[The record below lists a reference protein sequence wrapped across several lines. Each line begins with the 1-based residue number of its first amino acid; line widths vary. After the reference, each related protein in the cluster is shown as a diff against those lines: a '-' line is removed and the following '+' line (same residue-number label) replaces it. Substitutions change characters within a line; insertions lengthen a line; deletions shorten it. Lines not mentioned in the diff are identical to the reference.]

1 MRYLKIPLAA
11 IVILVVVNLV
21 AWVGFVLSYQRLTH
35 EAPILSLRFEEL
47 GKQHYRAYIES
58 PELVRGGYELYGDQW
73 RVDARFVKMKYW
85 ANVLGVESRYAIERL
100 QGRYISINDE
110 NTLPHIAHQLN
121 GGRISYYMV
130 FGLSPFVDAEYG
142 ASTYQ
147 AINVS
152 KRFHVYKTPTGI
164 MVRSEPLYPVVK
176 EGWLSKVW
184 R

>member
-1 MRYLKIPLAA
+1 M
-11 IVILVVVNLV
+11 
-21 AWVGFVLSYQRLTH
+21 G
-35 EAPILSLRFEEL
+35 EL
-47 GKQHYRAYIES
+47 IKQHYIANIES
-58 PELVRGGYELYGDQW
+58 PESVSSEYELYGDQW

-85 ANVLGVESRYAIERL
+85 ANVLGMESRYVIERL
-100 QGRYISINDE
+100 QGRYLSIHDE

-121 GGRISYYMV
+121 GGGISYYMV

-147 AINVS
+147 DIDVS

-164 MVRSEPLYPVVK
+164 MVRSEPLHPVVR
-176 EGWLSKVW
+176 ESWLSKVW